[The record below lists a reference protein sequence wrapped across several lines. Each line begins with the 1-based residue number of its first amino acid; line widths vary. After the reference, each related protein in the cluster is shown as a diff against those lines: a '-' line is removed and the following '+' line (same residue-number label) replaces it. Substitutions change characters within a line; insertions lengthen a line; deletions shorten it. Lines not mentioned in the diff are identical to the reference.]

1 MGRGSRIPYHLLWY
15 YYSTTPGVVSG
26 IPSRQGNPL
35 PDAWD
40 PSSRRSWRAGLM
52 WPIADAGQGKP
63 HARVHAGFYNLWNK
77 SALGANVRG

>member
-1 MGRGSRIPYHLLWY
+1 
-15 YYSTTPGVVSG
+15 
-26 IPSRQGNPL
+26 
-35 PDAWD
+35 
-40 PSSRRSWRAGLM
+40 M